1 MFNFLK
7 KIKARY
13 LFMMFFV
20 MLIID
25 VLLILLMMRINNKTI
40 SLIVLVV
47 SFLITGSI
55 LSNAMYKVFTLKG
68 MKTNKIIHK
77 FKGEEFMKE
86 NLKDFTTNVRP
97 FGIVYSKVIDK
108 CAYKVT
114 YVLDYSKYSAEDD
127 NKNYK
132 KTPGIDD
139 AKWMVGFEIFNEM
152 NDDLMKKLPLY
163 SMSGEKLYYL
173 GMYIDNDN
181 IIEADHVEP
190 YTYLKEKYE
199 KLLDILGIYDE
210 NVEEDINK

>member
-1 MFNFLK
+1 MFNFFK

-13 LFMMFFV
+13 LFIMFFV
-20 MLIID
+20 MLVVD
-25 VLLILLMMRINNKTI
+25 ILLCLLTMKLNNKTLSMI
-40 SLIVLVV
+40 ILVV
-47 SFLITGSI
+47 AFLITGSI
-55 LSNAMYKVFTLKG
+55 LSNAMYKVFIDKG
-68 MKTNKIIHK
+68 AKTNKVVHK

-97 FGIVYSKVIDK
+97 FGVVYSKVIDK

-114 YVLDYSKYSAEDD
+114 YVTDYSKYTTEDD
-127 NKNYK
+127 NNNYK
-132 KTPGIDD
+132 KTPGVDE
-139 AKWMVGFEIFNEM
+139 AKWMIGFEIFSEM
-152 NDDLMKKLPLY
+152 NDDLKRKLPLY

-181 IIEADHVEP
+181 IIEADHIEP

>member
-1 MFNFLK
+1 MFNFFK

-13 LFMMFFV
+13 LFIMFFV
-20 MLIID
+20 MLVVD
-25 VLLILLMMRINNKTI
+25 ILLCLLTMKLNNKTLSMI
-40 SLIVLVV
+40 ILVV
-47 SFLITGSI
+47 AFLITGSI
-55 LSNAMYKVFTLKG
+55 LSNAMYKVFIDKG
-68 MKTNKIIHK
+68 ARTNEVVHK

-97 FGIVYSKVIDK
+97 FGVVYSKVIDK

-114 YVLDYSKYSAEDD
+114 YVTDYSKYTTEDD
-127 NKNYK
+127 NNNYK
-132 KTPGIDD
+132 KTPGVDE
-139 AKWMVGFEIFNEM
+139 AKWMIGFEIFSEM
-152 NDDLMKKLPLY
+152 NDDLKRKLPLY

-173 GMYIDNDN
+173 GMYIENDN
-181 IIEADHVEP
+181 IIEADHIEP